1 MTIERKPGQ
10 EAGRN
15 PVGFGVFVTPRAE
28 AIDSLRSN
36 VLTAE
41 QAGFDYVSVQDHP
54 YQPGFLDAFA
64 LLGALIGDTEQ
75 LRLMPNVAN
84 LPLRPPPMLA
94 KTSASLDLL
103 SGGRFEL
110 GLGGGRNWPQ
120 IAGLGGPTW
129 SPGEVMTAIDETITA
144 LHTLWTPNRTANLD
158 GSIYT
163 LQAETGP
170 APAHNIGIW
179 LGAMGP
185 RMLDLL
191 GRRADGWIA
200 PLSTGFET
208 KLAAQDRIDQAT
220 IAAGRS
226 PTDVRRVIQLVGAV
240 SSSPRTTERP
250 RSGPGAQPIV
260 TTPEIWGRIIAEFI
274 VGERFDTVNLVPRPE
289 TPEQIALFGNQ
300 VIPAARTE
308 ISKALS

>member
-1 MTIERKPGQ
+1 MTIERKTGQ
-10 EAGRN
+10 GNGRN
-15 PVGFGVFVTPRAE
+15 PAGFGVFVTPSAEGIDNLRA
-28 AIDSLRSN
+28 N
-36 VLTAE
+36 VLAAE
-41 QAGFDYVSVQDHP
+41 QAGFDYVSIQDHP

-64 LLGALIGDTEQ
+64 LLGALIGETER

-84 LPLRPPPMLA
+84 LPLRPPAMLA

-103 SGGRFEL
+103 AGGRFEL

-120 IAGLGGPTW
+120 ITGLGGPMW
-129 SPGEVMTAIDETITA
+129 SPGQVVTALDETITA
-144 LHTLWTPNRTANLD
+144 LRTLWTPSQTAHLD

-163 LQAETGP
+163 LHAETGP
-170 APAHNIGIW
+170 APAHDVGIW
-179 LGAMGP
+179 LGAAGP

-208 KLAAQDRIDQAT
+208 KPAAQDRIDKAAV
-220 IAAGRS
+220 AAGRA

-250 RSGPGAQPIV
+250 RSGPGGQPIV
-260 TTPEIWGRIIAEFI
+260 TTPELWGRIIAEL
-274 VGERFDTVNLVPRPE
+274 VTDERFDTVNILPRPE
-289 TPEQIALFGNQ
+289 NTEQIALFGNE
-300 VIPAARTE
+300 VIPAAQAE
-308 ISKALS
+308 ISRALP